1 MQIKSTEIKLYDIIR
16 HTETGGLPVTVL
28 AREADEEGIHVDT
41 NRGCFTFGWSATVV
55 RDGNTADQGEIEESL
70 DRFEEIKDEMK
81 ELLQEALQ
89 IVVDHA
95 GRDSLTYERARR
107 YWCAGITVEL
117 DKEHSW
123 LAGSMCTMQDTIN
136 ELKTDGCGN
145 CGGELDDP
153 EYELC
158 SDCR

>member
-1 MQIKSTEIKLYDIIR
+1 MEQEQRDR
-16 HTETGGLPVTVL
+16 D
-28 AREADEEGIHVDT
+28 EAI
-41 NRGCFTFGWSATVV
+41 
-55 RDGNTADQGEIEESL
+55 
-70 DRFEEIKDEMK
+70 DRLIEIKDEMK

-89 IVVDHA
+89 LVVDTA

-123 LAGSMCTMQDTIN
+123 LARSMCTMQDTIN
-136 ELKTDGCGN
+136 ELKIDGCGN
-145 CGGELDDP
+145 CGGLVEDD

-158 SDCR
+158 SDCRGGV